1 MRIALMMSVAGL
13 LVGLVGCAE
22 QRMEARRD
30 VKIAAL
36 SKYPGNAKKSDKVQV
51 TAVDYP
57 DQKRLELLNT
67 SDVPLPTPT
76 VWVNQTF
83 LNKAPTIP
91 ARGSVTIKYVDLIE
105 QGQGLQDL
113 AASGR
118 GASVVEIET
127 PEGLFST
134 SGPAKK

>member
-1 MRIALMMSVAGL
+1 
-13 LVGLVGCAE
+13 
-22 QRMEARRD
+22 MEARRD

-36 SKYPGNAKKSDKVQV
+36 AKYPGNAKKSDKVQV

-57 DQKRLELLNT
+57 EQKRLELINT
-67 SDVPLPTPT
+67 SDAPLATPT

-91 ARGSVTIKYVDLIE
+91 ARGSISIKYVDLIE

-113 AASGR
+113 AANGR

-127 PEGLFST
+127 PEGLFGT
-134 SGPAKK
+134 NGPAKK